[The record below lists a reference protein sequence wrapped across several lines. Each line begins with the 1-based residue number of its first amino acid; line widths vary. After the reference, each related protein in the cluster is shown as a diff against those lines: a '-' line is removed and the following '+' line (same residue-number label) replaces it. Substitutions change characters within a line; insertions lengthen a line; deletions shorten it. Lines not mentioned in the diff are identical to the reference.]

1 MHAQAMEIEEELAI
15 KQTVSEGVWVSIW
28 LLTVTC
34 HRRLQQNTCLNLVLI
49 AVHLNI
55 LKPCKTFVS
64 HGNDETPR
72 LQGQPFAGAEF
83 WAGPKATRFWWEPS
97 QRNVRVKTVLHR
109 VSTATSLW
117 ALVWADWLFLADS
130 WASWLHRLHERSKL
144 RGQSIQTI
152 RLDFRK
158 SDLWT
163 ANSLTI
169 TIHYTPG
176 MPLANLL
183 QSWPRM
189 QARLT
194 WFAWLDQTLW
204 SNPRPSSC
212 RCCGA
217 RPGLIDVYPVSI
229 ASKNVNERWTICFD
243 LLIFVVWQPKLAYIC
258 EVNDATSTVVN
269 KVKGF
274 GIRTAS
280 FWKSQQFRHIEAP
293 VVERVWESLVLCWR
307 RWLK

>member
-97 QRNVRVKTVLHR
+97 QRNVRVKTVPHR

-130 WASWLHRLHERSKL
+130 WASSWLHRLHERSRL

-152 RLDFRK
+152 RLDSRFSEK
-158 SDLWT
+158 W
-163 ANSLTI
+163 SLDSEFCDY
-169 TIHYTPG
+169 HYTLYARYAISESASE
-176 MPLANLL
+176 LATNAGKAHLICMTRSDTVEQPQAEQL
-183 QSWPRM
+183 QM
-189 QARLT
+189 
-194 WFAWLDQTLW
+194 LW
-204 SNPRPSSC
+204 SKTWAYWRVSSVHRMEECQWKVDDMFWSLDIC
-212 RCCGA
+212 R
-217 RPGLIDVYPVSI
+217 
-229 ASKNVNERWTICFD
+229 
-243 LLIFVVWQPKLAYIC
+243 LA
-258 EVNDATSTVVN
+258 T
-269 KVKGF
+269 KV
-274 GIRTAS
+274 GIHLWGQRCNLNG
-280 FWKSQQFRHIEAP
+280 R
-293 VVERVWESLVLCWR
+293 
-307 RWLK
+307 